1 MRMQWLIQ
9 STMVC
14 NVQNEDL
21 QGFCRSEDRVDV
33 DGNEDEDTKEE
44 RA

>member
-1 MRMQWLIQ
+1 
-9 STMVC
+9 MVC

-21 QGFCRSEDRVDV
+21 RSSNHEGFCRSEERVDF